1 MRLFIRRSQSPRVIL
16 LATNKHIL
24 SFRKVGGKSADG
36 GAKANVVVELRPRAE
51 VDLSRYEPII
61 ECFGCVGLT
70 SVGKDVFLCVITERS
85 RASMP
90 TPRRTIWNVH
100 AVEFFSLTRE
110 YYDTEEQEHPCASLR
125 KFFALGG
132 FLYSSDFDLTARIV
146 GGENKP
152 EGFSGPVDACFMWN
166 RFMSQGLIQFSE
178 RSSNEDK
185 EAIEESEFLTT
196 LIRGFASSVP
206 VNSEGVNGILTVVS
220 RQSWMRAGTRYN
232 SRGIDDDGHVA
243 NFVESETVLWLR
255 NGVQFGFI
263 QLRGSVPLFW
273 EQDPQ
278 LLSAKI
284 SLTRPIEATEPALRK
299 HFDQLI
305 ERFGSVHVVD
315 LLASTM
321 GSRGSSQGQLPSTR
335 GNSHSSS
342 GYATSMSRTSSFSS
356 GGSGSSSFDSVG
368 SGVGPA
374 TEADVSLRYQT
385 LVDRIPNMRY
395 VHFDFHKEVAGL
407 GYSAASKL
415 IDRIQDS
422 MLEFGF
428 YSYNPTTKSTET
440 EQIGVFRVNC
450 LDCLDRTNL
459 VQQLISKDALD
470 LFLDYHELYASEDL
484 WNAHA
489 TLWADNGDQL
499 SHNYTGTGALKSSY
513 TRSGRMNI
521 AGALSDVSKSV
532 SRLYINN
539 FVDKTRQSA
548 IEEIL
553 GRAEGQVPVVI
564 FDPINDHVREEMKNR
579 IREYL
584 SESQISIFAATFNL
598 NGKTLD
604 NSRDDI
610 SAWLF
615 PPAATEGGSYPDL
628 YIIGFQEMVELT
640 TSQILNVDPSR
651 KMYWEDVVGNCLNSR
666 SEHYVL
672 LRSGQLVGTAVMF
685 FVKRS
690 KMNSVTEVEGTSKK
704 TALGGITGNKGG
716 VAVGFKYANTRFMFI
731 NSHLAAGINNVED
744 RHNDYKLLSNG
755 LRLSGNRRMKDV
767 DVVIWVGDLNFRVDL
782 PNETVRKMMDQKS
795 KAEFIQRLQQHDQL
809 IRQMER
815 GETFPYFN
823 EQKINFMPT
832 YKFDAGTTHYDT
844 SEKQRTPSWTDR
856 ILLKGQRVKQRSYDS
871 VPQITFSDHR
881 PVYAIYDVTVAV
893 VDTARADKLYSQLY
907 DRRREHLMAND
918 DQMVAFD
925 PANEMD
931 DTSSETSSSRDLHLQ
946 HPSSDTQK
954 WWAGGG
960 LSTNIHI
967 QPPGKDMVLNPEKV
981 NPFGSQKP
989 DFVKKPRT
997 ASPQDQ
1003 PTTSSRLSPARTPSP
1018 SASMQLSP
1026 RRSNASMRSQPVPP
1040 VPRSVSKP
1048 DVSTASLKSTRKPV
1062 PPPPTTKYGY
1072 STPNLMDAA
1081 LPPTSTGTSLNSTTS
1096 NAKKAGSSNSSIKS
1110 EIGSLMDSDS
1120 GKDISFKSLI

>member
-1 MRLFIRRSQSPRVIL
+1 M
-16 LATNKHIL
+16 
-24 SFRKVGGKSADG
+24 ADG
-36 GAKANVVVELRPRAE
+36 SAKANVVVELRPRSE

-85 RASMP
+85 RASVP

-110 YYDTEEQEHPCASLR
+110 YFDTDEQEHPCASLR

-152 EGFSGPVDACFMWN
+152 DGCTGPVDACFMWN
-166 RFMSQGLIQFSE
+166 RFMSQGLGQFSE
-178 RSSNEDK
+178 RSSYEDR
-185 EAIEESEFLTT
+185 EAIKESEFLTT

-206 VNSEGVNGILTVVS
+206 VKSDGINGILTVVS

-232 SRGIDDDGHVA
+232 SRGIDDEGHVA
-243 NFVESETVLWLR
+243 NFVESETVLWLK
-255 NGVQFGFI
+255 NGVQFGFT

-278 LLSAKI
+278 LLSARI
-284 SLTRPIEATEPALRK
+284 TLTRPVEATEPALHK
-299 HFDQLI
+299 HFEQLI

-321 GSRGSSQGQLPSTR
+321 GSRGSSQGQLRTTYR
-335 GNSHSSS
+335 GNSQSDNGYGTSVSSAA
-342 GYATSMSRTSSFSS
+342 GFSS
-356 GGSGSSSFDSVG
+356 AGSGSSPFDSVG
-368 SGVGPA
+368 LGVGTA
-374 TEADVSLRYQT
+374 TEADVSLRYQM
-385 LVDRIPNMRY
+385 LVDRIPNVRY
-395 VHFDFHKEVAGL
+395 VHFDFHKEVAGI

-470 LFLDYHELYASEDL
+470 LFLDYHEFYGTEDL

-513 TRSGRMNI
+513 TRSGRMNL

-548 IEEIL
+548 IEGIL

-564 FDPINDHVREEMKNR
+564 FDPINDHVREEMKKR
-579 IREYL
+579 MREYL

-598 NGKTLD
+598 NGKTLE

-615 PPAATEGGSYPDL
+615 PPAVTDSENYPDL

-651 KMYWEDVVGNCLNSR
+651 KMYWEDVVGNCLNSQ

-672 LRSGQLVGTAVMF
+672 LRSGQLVGTAVML

-731 NSHLAAGINNVED
+731 NSHLAAGINSVED

-755 LRLSGNRRMKDV
+755 LRLSGNRRMKDA
-767 DVVIWVGDLNFRVDL
+767 DVVIWVGDLNYRVDL
-782 PNETVRKMMDQKS
+782 PNETVRRMMDQRPR
-795 KAEFIQRLQQHDQL
+795 AELIERLQQHDQL

-823 EQKINFMPT
+823 EQKISFMPT
-832 YKFDAGTTHYDT
+832 YKFDAGTSHYDT

-856 ILLKGQRVKQRSYDS
+856 ILLKGQRVRQRCYDS

-893 VDTARADKLYSQLY
+893 VDTARADKLYTQLY
-907 DRRREHLMAND
+907 DLRREHLLAND
-918 DQMVAFD
+918 DQMMAFNPVD
-925 PANEMD
+925 D
-931 DTSSETSSSRDLHLQ
+931 IGDTSSEKSSTRDLHLK
-946 HPSSDTQK
+946 HPSSETQK

-967 QPPGKDMVLNPEKV
+967 QPAGKDMVLNPEKV

-989 DFVKKPRT
+989 DFVKKPRASSPNDQIT
-997 ASPQDQ
+997 ASC
-1003 PTTSSRLSPARTPSP
+1003 RLSPASTSSTAPSV
-1018 SASMQLSP
+1018 QLSP
-1026 RRSNASMRSQPVPP
+1026 RRSNFSMRSQPAPP

-1048 DVSTASLKSTRKPV
+1048 DVGTASLKSTRKPV
-1062 PPPPTTKYGY
+1062 PPPPTTKYLAT
-1072 STPNLMDAA
+1072 TPNLMDAV
-1081 LPPTSTGTSLNSTTS
+1081 LPPTNTDANTTNINTSIKAEKGGRST
-1096 NAKKAGSSNSSIKS
+1096 SSIKS
-1110 EIGSLMDSDS
+1110 KTGSLMDSDS
-1120 GKDISFKSLI
+1120 GKEIPFKSLI